1 MAWNLDYAHSYV
13 DFTVRHMMVSKVR
26 GHFDKWSAVIDL
38 DENHP
43 ENTLV
48 DVQIEAAS
56 INTKLADRDAH
67 LRSPDFLDAEAHPHL
82 LFRSKRVALVD
93 ENEAKLVGDLT
104 IRGVTREVTLD
115 VAFQGRARS
124 PFGPFETAG
133 FNATGKIN
141 RKEWGLTW
149 NAAIETG
156 GVVVG
161 DEIALN
167 IEIELTRQLETPVI
181 ETALEASLV

>member
-1 MAWNLDYAHSYV
+1 
-13 DFTVRHMMVSKVR
+13 MMVSKVR
-26 GHFDKWSAVIDL
+26 GHFDKWNAVIDL
-38 DENHP
+38 DENKP
-43 ENTLV
+43 ENTIV
-48 DVQIEAAS
+48 DVQIDAAS

-67 LRSPDFLDAEAHPHL
+67 LRSPDFLDAENHPHV
-82 LFRSKRVALVD
+82 LFRSKRVVRAGA
-93 ENEAKLVGDLT
+93 EEAKLVGDLT
-104 IRGVTREVTLD
+104 IRGITHEVALD
-115 VAFQGRARS
+115 VVFQGRARS

-156 GVVVG
+156 GVLVG

-167 IEIELTRQLETPVI
+167 IEVEMTRQLEAPVL
-181 ETALEASLV
+181 ETALEASLA